1 MRVIL
6 AALVLVLGAITV
18 RAQEAELAPI
28 VVTGT
33 FEFQRRA
40 SAIDLFTLHL
50 LKQIETKRAVEE
62 MLARAPWYY
71 SRFWNYAPMRLE
83 SSSPDSSLFFTPRYL
98 TSEYQNAEEALRK
111 TEKQSLFDR
120 K

>member
-1 MRVIL
+1 VKVIL
-6 AALVLVLGAITV
+6 AALVLVLGPIPA

-33 FEFQRRA
+33 FEFQRRP

-71 SRFWNYAPMRLE
+71 SRVWNYVPMRLG
-83 SSSPDSSLFFTPRYL
+83 SSSSDPDQFFKPRYL
-98 TSEYQNAEEALRK
+98 SFEYQNAEEALRK
-111 TEKQSLFDR
+111 MEKQSLFDR